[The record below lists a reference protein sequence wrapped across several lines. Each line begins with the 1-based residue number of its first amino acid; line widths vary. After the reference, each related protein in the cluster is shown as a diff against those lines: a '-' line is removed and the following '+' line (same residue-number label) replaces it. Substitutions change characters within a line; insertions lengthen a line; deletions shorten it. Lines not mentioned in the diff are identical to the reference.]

1 MSQSQKSLFS
11 ILDIPEAERLQR
23 VIAAKG
29 ASPRL
34 EGLRDPEKALR
45 FIRSSLRGSYLFA
58 RFAVPAY
65 AKAVF
70 TLLPYLPPVD
80 DAMGVMLTRILDAVR
95 GELLN
100 NNIFG
105 REGEC
110 HSHYWDAREAYEA
123 AGGDM
128 EEIAAFEID
137 AQRYGFDRAMRSSP
151 FWSLGAKQ
159 YAYALLRVCEDPLA
173 CFILMPANEELAP
186 RVYKAALARLPDEA
200 RFDKFRQFFSRHV
213 ELDEG
218 DHGPAALEWLDVAIR
233 VSGCSREQIHA
244 ATEKVLAYVTG
255 NIPPHHTGE

>member
-1 MSQSQKSLFS
+1 MSKSLFS
-11 ILDIPEAERLQR
+11 ILNVPEAETLQR
-23 VIAAKG
+23 AIAAKG
-29 ASPRL
+29 ASATL
-34 EGLRDPEKALR
+34 DGLRDPAKALR
-45 FIRSSLRGSYLFA
+45 FIRSNLRGSYLFA

-80 DAMGVMLTRILDAVR
+80 DRTGVILTRILDAVK

-105 REGEC
+105 RDGEC
-110 HSHYWDAREAYEA
+110 HSHYHDAREAYEA

-128 EEIAAFEID
+128 EEVKGFERDAA
-137 AQRYGFDRAMRSSP
+137 RMGFDRAMRASP
-151 FWSLGAKQ
+151 FWSAGART
-159 YAYALLRVCEDPLA
+159 YADALMRVCEDPLA

-186 RVYKAALARLPDEA
+186 RVYSAALARLPAEG

-218 DHGPAALEWLDVAIR
+218 DHGPAALEWLDLYVR
-233 VSGCSREQIHA
+233 VSGCSREQIRA

-255 NIPPHHTGE
+255 TVPPHHTGE